1 MAVTVDAT
9 VPDSW
14 EVGGICRGRRG
25 GPDDRPEAVPQFGP
39 EPPSRFA
46 CCLYAHDIT
55 MRSSSTRAPN
65 ATVDL
70 DGQRFASNLGDLDQ
84 GEQAGAVA

>member
-1 MAVTVDAT
+1 M
-9 VPDSW
+9 

-25 GPDDRPEAVPQFGP
+25 GLDDRPEAVPQFGP
-39 EPPSRFA
+39 ETPSRFA
-46 CCLYAHDIT
+46 CCLYAHDIM

-70 DGQRFASNLGDLDQ
+70 DGQRSASNLEELDQ